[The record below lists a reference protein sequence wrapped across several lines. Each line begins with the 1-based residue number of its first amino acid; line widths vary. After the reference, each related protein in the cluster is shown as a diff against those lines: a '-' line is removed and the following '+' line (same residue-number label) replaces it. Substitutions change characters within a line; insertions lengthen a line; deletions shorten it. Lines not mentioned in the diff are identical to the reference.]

1 MKILRYILIVL
12 LLSNMSTSKV
22 QAQIDTLFWFAP
34 PWVTP
39 DHDNNVQLA
48 FRISTF
54 GAAATVR
61 MQQPALLFDTTFVVP
76 ANSLADVPLDYLVNS
91 LESKPADAI
100 LTSGMK
106 ITSDELITVVYDFIS
121 DLITISP
128 GTPNNPETYSLKGQ
142 NGMGTEFVTPFQ
154 TKWDNRALSTDRNGD
169 GVVTQPKQYFS
180 IVATEDNTTVY
191 IKPNC
196 DVIGHPADITY
207 SIVLPLAGN
216 VYTCENVTLIT
227 SNLGDN
233 LSGSIVFADKPISVT
248 INDDSVNPA
257 GGGGCFDLMGDQIVP
272 TDVIGNEYIVNIGF
286 LNAGSDESI
295 FIIPAEN
302 FTTVTVDDG
311 TATTQMMNQ
320 GETWAYS
327 ITQPLTY
334 INSDKPLYLV
344 HMSGYGCEL
353 GMAILPPL
361 NCAGSDEVSF
371 ARNNNQQFLL
381 NLLCASGDEGSFTL
395 TGPGTGTVTAA
406 SFSPVPGTGGAW
418 VGAQIDYTTT
428 EIPSGTQN
436 TLTNSAGFFSMGV
449 INGGSTTGCL
459 YHYMS
464 SFHRKV
470 ITDAGPDT
478 TLCNGITTID
488 LTGSVSG
495 GTTTGIWE
503 VLDGTGTLTNPTTL
517 VNSYT
522 ATTSDFNQGYVT
534 FVLSST
540 GNCEPVTDTLRVS
553 YIQSPIVDAGLDDG
567 YCKNNIGAIPIN
579 GNVNFA
585 AGANWTGGNGG
596 AFTNPGSLST
606 TYTPSPV
613 DIAQDSVILYLTS
626 AGSFFSCP
634 DDADTIVIRF
644 TEAPSVI
651 AGANA
656 VLCSNTSTINLNGLV
671 TGATTSGVWTTNGGG
686 AFSPSAT
693 NPVTDYLVSAN
704 DTAAGTINL
713 VLTSTNNG
721 NCLAEK
727 DSIQITFLPEPTLT
741 ITSADSICSN
751 LALLDLTGIISSGY
765 TPTWSTNGFGSIV
778 AQNSINTQYNI
789 TSVDTAQGF
798 VDFYLESNAGICPT
812 TQDSIRISFI
822 DPPTVFAGIDQ
833 NYCDNSIV
841 QLNGSVSG
849 ISTTGNWTTLGT
861 GTWNPGQNFT
871 ITTYTP
877 SALDI
882 ANGSVNLILSSTSV
896 FGCAP
901 NNDVVTITFLES
913 PVASYTVTTAC
924 AGDNSVFT
932 DGSTISSGTMT
943 NWDWDFGDGD
953 TSIVQNPAHTY
964 PGPGDYNSTLIAYSS
979 NGCSDTAFQT
989 LTVNPVPIADF
1000 TPTAACENIPV
1011 NLTDISFISNGLINA
1026 WSYDFGGGITSN
1038 DQHPTHT
1045 FNGSGVQQVTLTVTS
1060 ALGCFDDTTLNFSIT
1075 PAPIADFSF
1084 TPEEAIVQ
1092 EQVFFTDLSVGN
1104 GINQWVW
1111 DFGDGQGDNVQ
1122 NPIHPFNDGGSFD
1135 ITLIITDANG
1145 CIDTATY
1152 LISVGLPPVLPSGFT
1167 PNGDGE
1173 NDVFYIRGGPFETVT
1188 FNIYNK
1194 WGELIFSATEKD
1206 FETSWKDLGW
1216 DGTYL
1221 NQPAQLGV
1229 YTWTF
1234 VVEQGRKVHKKT
1246 GDVTL
1251 MR

>member
-1 MKILRYILIVL
+1 MKVLRYILLVL
-12 LLSNMSTSKV
+12 ILSNLSVSKV

-54 GAAATVR
+54 ANAATVR

-76 ANSLADVPLDYLVNS
+76 ANSLANVPLDYLVNS

-100 LTSGMK
+100 LTSGIK
-106 ITSDELITVVYDFIS
+106 ITSTELITVVYDFIS

-128 GTPNNPETYSLKGQ
+128 GSPNNPETYSLKGQ

-154 TKWDNRALSTDRNGD
+154 TKWNNRALSTDRNGD

-196 DVIGHPADITY
+196 DVIGHPADVTY
-207 SIVLPLAGN
+207 SVFLPNAGN

-227 SNLGDN
+227 SVLGDN
-233 LSGSIVFADKPISVT
+233 LSGSIVYADKPISVT
-248 INDDSVNPA
+248 INDDSVNPS

-302 FTTVTVDDG
+302 FTTVTVNDG
-311 TATTQMMNQ
+311 ATTTQMMNQ

-361 NCAGSDEVSF
+361 NCAGSNEVSF

-381 NLLCASGDEGSFTL
+381 NILCAAGDEGSFTL
-395 TGPGTGTVTAA
+395 TGPGTGTVPA
-406 SFSPVPGTGGAW
+406 SAFSPVPGTGGAW
-418 VGAQIDYTTT
+418 VGAQINYTTT

-449 INGGSTTGCL
+449 INGGPATGCL

-464 SFHRKV
+464 SFHRRV
-470 ITDAGPDT
+470 HVNAGSDT
-478 TLCNGITTID
+478 TLCNGINTID
-488 LTGSVSG
+488 LNGTISG
-495 GTTTGIWE
+495 GTTTGIWS
-503 VLDGTGTLTNPTTL
+503 VLDGTGTLNNPTNL
-517 VNSYT
+517 VNTYT
-522 ATTSDFNQGYVT
+522 ATTNDFNQGYVT

-540 GNCEPVTDTLRVS
+540 GNCTPVTDTMRVT
-553 YIQSPIVDAGLDDG
+553 YIQSPIADAGVDDS
-567 YCKNNIGAIPIN
+567 YCKNNIGAVPIN
-579 GNVNFA
+579 GTINFA
-585 AGANWTGGNGG
+585 AGGNWTGGNGG
-596 AFTNPGSLST
+596 AFANSGSLST
-606 TYTPSPV
+606 TYTPSPA
-613 DIAQDSVILYLTS
+613 DIAQDSVVLYLTS

-634 DDADTIVIRF
+634 NDSDSVVIHF
-644 TEAPSVI
+644 TPSPTVT
-651 AGANA
+651 AGADA
-656 VLCSNTSTINLNGLV
+656 VLCANTSSINLNGV
-671 TGATTSGVWTTNGGG
+671 IGGATTTGVWTTNGNG
-686 AFSPSAT
+686 AFSPTAT
-693 NPVTDYLVSAN
+693 NPTTNYLVSAS
-704 DTAAGTINL
+704 DTVTGNITLI
-713 VLTSTNNG
+713 LTSTNNG

-727 DSIQITFLPEPTLT
+727 DSIQITFLSAPVVN

-751 LALLDLTGIISSGY
+751 LAVYDLNGIISTGY
-765 TPTWSTNGFGSIV
+765 TPSWTTGGFGTIV
-778 AQNSINTQYNI
+778 GPNSIPTQYSI
-789 TSVDTAQGF
+789 SPVDTTQGY
-798 VDFYLESNAGICPT
+798 VDFFLESNAGICPVT
-812 TQDSIRISFI
+812 KDSIRVYFI
-822 DPPTVFAGIDQ
+822 APPTVVAGVDQ
-833 NYCDNSIV
+833 SFCDNEIV
-841 QLNGSVSG
+841 QLNGSVTG
-849 ISTTGNWTTLGT
+849 ISTQGTWTTLGT
-861 GTWNPGQNFT
+861 GTWNPNPNLP
-871 ITTYTP
+871 ITTYIP

-882 ANGSVNLILSSTSV
+882 ANGSVDLTLSSSSV

-901 NNDVVTITFLES
+901 NSDMVTITFLDS
-913 PVASYTVTTAC
+913 PVANYSVVDPC
-924 AGDNSVFT
+924 DGDNAVFA
-932 DGSTISSGTMT
+932 DASTVASGTIT
-943 NWDWDFGDGD
+943 NWNWNFGDGD
-953 TSIVQNPAHTY
+953 TSIVASPSHTY
-964 PGPGDYNSTLIAYSS
+964 PGPGNYNSTLIVSAS
-979 NGCSDTAFQT
+979 NGCSDTLQQSI
-989 LTVNPVPIADF
+989 TVNPVPIANF

-1011 NLTDISFISNGLINA
+1011 NLTDISFISSGIITN
-1026 WSYDFGGGITSN
+1026 WFYDFSGGATSTQ
-1038 DQHPTHT
+1038 QHPTYT
-1045 FNGSGVQQVTLTVTS
+1045 FTGSGLQQVTLTVTS
-1060 ALGCFDDTTLNFSIT
+1060 DFGCTDDTTINFSIT
-1075 PAPIADFSF
+1075 PAPIADFDF
-1084 TPEEAIVQ
+1084 TPEQAIVQ
-1092 EQVFFTDLSVGN
+1092 EPVVFNDLSNGN

-1111 DFGDGQGDNVQ
+1111 DFGDGQGDNAQ

-1135 ITLIITDANG
+1135 INLIITDANG
-1145 CIDTATY
+1145 CIDTATHTI
-1152 LISVGLPPVLPSGFT
+1152 LVGLPPVLPSGFT

-1173 NDVFYIRGGPFETVT
+1173 NDIFYIRGGPFETVT

-1194 WGELIFSATEKD
+1194 WGELIFSATED
-1206 FETSWKDLGW
+1206 DYETSWKDLGW

-1221 NQPAQLGV
+1221 NEPAQFGV

-1234 VVEQGRKVHKKT
+1234 VVKQGRKVHKKT

-1251 MR
+1251 IR